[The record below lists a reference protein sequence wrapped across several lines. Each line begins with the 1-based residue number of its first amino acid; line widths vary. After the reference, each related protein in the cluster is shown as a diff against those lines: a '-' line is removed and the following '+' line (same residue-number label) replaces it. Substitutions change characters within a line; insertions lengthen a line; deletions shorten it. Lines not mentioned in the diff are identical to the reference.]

1 MWELM
6 CSMSFVFLNLMNASL
21 FVSFVSLA
29 LLLNKP
35 EKNDFASFRS
45 FCEMVVLGCSF
56 IWLGVSAK
64 LPSLY

>member
-6 CSMSFVFLNLMNASL
+6 CSMSFMFLNLMNASL
-21 FVSFVSLA
+21 FVSFVSVA

-45 FCEMVVLGCSF
+45 YCEMVVLGCSF

-64 LPSLY
+64 LLSLY